1 MDFGISRNSDVTWV
15 EHIIVLVL
23 LATSGFPAFMSY
35 RFVNIL
41 FLPYL
46 LNKINKQKGIN
57 RNHIRL
63 TILILFLYLLFQ
75 VLYARV
81 TIVGLTESILF
92 YSTVLFEAAYIGVK
106 FRYIYCRH
114 MFFFSIIS
122 LAFFIPIFI
131 NPSFHSQI
139 LALKSVIPQLGEN
152 FNEISSNPGMNLYI
166 VFISDAV
173 FYVNGLYRNCGPF
186 YEPGLFASFVSIALI
201 INLANEKKIINLAN
215 IVYVLTILST
225 ISTGGYM
232 VLMLIVIYYVFSQE
246 SKIYKIGLIAVLPIL
261 LPYIYDLDF
270 VGSKMEANLASS
282 SYKAYSRFGA
292 MAYHWEKIKESPF
305 IGYHGGAM
313 PNTAL
318 DSIMS
323 SFEGRMISP
332 NGITWV
338 FVYYGIPLA
347 VVFYMLLYKSIDYIL
362 PISRRKWE
370 TIVVFFI
377 FLLCAFS
384 QTITTM
390 PIFYLIVSLALT
402 HYNKNNTIKNYENR
416 SNSYIS
422 IPTRNGSNG

>member
-1 MDFGISRNSDVTWV
+1 MDFGISKKTDVKWI
-15 EHIIVLVL
+15 EHLMVLLL

-35 RFVNIL
+35 RYVNII

-46 LNKINKQKGIN
+46 LNKINRQEGIN
-57 RNHIRL
+57 RNNIRV
-63 TILILFLYLLFQ
+63 TILILLFYLFFQ

-92 YSTVLFEAAYIGVK
+92 YSTALLEAAYLGTK

-114 MFFFSIIS
+114 IFFFSIIS

-131 NPSFHSQI
+131 SPSFHSNI

-152 FNEISSNPGMNLYI
+152 FNEISSNPGTNLYI

-232 VLMLIVIYYVFSQE
+232 VLMLIVIYYVFSQD

-292 MAYHWEKIKESPF
+292 MAYHWEKIKESPL

-332 NGITWV
+332 NGITWI

-347 VVFYMLLYKSIDYIL
+347 IIFYIYLYKSIDYLL
-362 PISRRKWE
+362 PVYRRKWE
-370 TIVVFFI
+370 TAVIFLI

-402 HYNKNNTIKNYENR
+402 HYKKIIR
-416 SNSYIS
+416 
-422 IPTRNGSNG
+422 

>member
-1 MDFGISRNSDVTWV
+1 MDFGISKKTDVTWV
-15 EHIIVLVL
+15 EHLMVLVL

-35 RFVNIL
+35 RFVNIV
-41 FLPYL
+41 FLPFL
-46 LNKINKQKGIN
+46 LNKINRQKGIN
-57 RNHIRL
+57 RNHIRFI
-63 TILILFLYLLFQ
+63 ILILLVYLFFQ
-75 VLYARV
+75 VIYDHVSIA
-81 TIVGLTESILF
+81 GLTESILF
-92 YSTVLFEAAYIGVK
+92 YSTVLFEAAYIGTK
-106 FRYIYCRH
+106 FRYIYCRQ
-114 MFFFSIIS
+114 MFFFSIVS
-122 LAFFIPIFI
+122 LFFFIPIFI
-131 NPSFHSQI
+131 SPTFHSNI
-139 LALKSVIPQLGEN
+139 LALKNIIPQLGDS
-152 FNEISSNPGMNLYI
+152 FNDISSNPGTNLYI

-173 FYVNGLYRNCGPF
+173 SYVNGLYRNCGPF

-201 INLANEKKIINLAN
+201 INLAKEKKLFNLAN
-215 IVYVLTILST
+215 IIYILTILST

-232 VLMLIVIYYVFSQE
+232 VLMLIIIYYVFSQDL
-246 SKIYKIGLIAVLPIL
+246 KLYKIVLIAILPIL

-270 VGSKMEANLASS
+270 VGSKIEANLASS

-292 MAYHWEKIKESPF
+292 MAYHWEKIKESPL

-347 VVFYMLLYKSIDYIL
+347 IVFYIFLYKSIDYLL
-362 PISRRKWE
+362 PIHRRKWE
-370 TIVVFFI
+370 TAVIFLV

-390 PIFYLIVSLALT
+390 PIFYLIVSLSIT
-402 HYNKNNTIKNYENR
+402 HYKNNAIKNNDACL
-416 SNSYIS
+416 SVK
-422 IPTRNGSNG
+422 

>member
-57 RNHIRL
+57 RNHIRV

-81 TIVGLTESILF
+81 TVVGLTESILF

-106 FRYIYCRH
+106 FRYVYCRH

-338 FVYYGIPLA
+338 FVYYGIPMA
-347 VVFYMLLYKSIDYIL
+347 VIFYMLLYKSIDYIL

-370 TIVVFFI
+370 TTVIFFI

-422 IPTRNGSNG
+422 ISARNGSNS

>member
-1 MDFGISRNSDVTWV
+1 MDFGISKRTDVTWV
-15 EHIIVLVL
+15 EHLMILVL

-35 RFVNIL
+35 RFVNII
-41 FLPYL
+41 FLPYI
-46 LNKINKQKGIN
+46 LNKINRQKGIN

-63 TILILFLYLLFQ
+63 IILILLIYLFVQ
-75 VLYARV
+75 VLYAHV
-81 TIVGLTESILF
+81 SIGGLTESILF
-92 YSTVLFEAAYIGVK
+92 YSTVLFEAAYIGAK
-106 FRYIYCRH
+106 FRNIYCH
-114 MFFFSIIS
+114 QILFFSIIS

-131 NPSFHSQI
+131 SPSFHDNI
-139 LALKSVIPQLGEN
+139 LALKSIIPQIGEN
-152 FNEISSNPGMNLYI
+152 FNNISSNPGTNLYV

-173 FYVNGLYRNCGPF
+173 SYVNGLYRNCGPF

-201 INLANEKKIINLAN
+201 INLANEKKIFNFAN

-232 VLMLIVIYYVFSQE
+232 VLMLIVIYYVFSQD
-246 SKIYKIGLIAVLPIL
+246 SKIYRIGLIAVLPIL

-270 VGSKMEANLASS
+270 VGSKMEENLASS

-292 MAYHWEKIKESPF
+292 MAYHWEKIKESPL

-318 DSIMS
+318 DSVMS

-347 VVFYMLLYKSIDYIL
+347 IIFYIYLYKSIDYLL
-362 PISRRKWE
+362 PIYRRKWE
-370 TIVVFFI
+370 TAVIFLI

-390 PIFYLIVSLALT
+390 PIFYLILSLAIT
-402 HYNKNNTIKNYENR
+402 HYKKNNTIKNYENR
-416 SNSYIS
+416 NNSYIS
-422 IPTRNGSNG
+422 ISARNGSNC

>member
-1 MDFGISRNSDVTWV
+1 MLMDFGISRNSDVTWV

-57 RNHIRL
+57 RNHIRV

-81 TIVGLTESILF
+81 TVVGLTESILF

-106 FRYIYCRH
+106 FRYVYCRH

-246 SKIYKIGLIAVLPIL
+246 SN
-261 LPYIYDLDF
+261 F
-270 VGSKMEANLASS
+270 
-282 SYKAYSRFGA
+282 
-292 MAYHWEKIKESPF
+292 
-305 IGYHGGAM
+305 
-313 PNTAL
+313 
-318 DSIMS
+318 
-323 SFEGRMISP
+323 RMC
-332 NGITWV
+332 
-338 FVYYGIPLA
+338 Y
-347 VVFYMLLYKSIDYIL
+347 
-362 PISRRKWE
+362 
-370 TIVVFFI
+370 
-377 FLLCAFS
+377 
-384 QTITTM
+384 
-390 PIFYLIVSLALT
+390 
-402 HYNKNNTIKNYENR
+402 
-416 SNSYIS
+416 
-422 IPTRNGSNG
+422 